1 MSDIVEESPPL
12 SVSSEQRGILDHLW
26 LCHEKGPGPHQGNVR
41 ARHVILF
48 MVCCLAIST
57 GSVLFANQI
66 PPSCSSLVVGFIIGI
81 LFVGVRREI
90 YFQRHW
96 PFFESIIDWK
106 LVQRMRKSSEFLRDD
121 YV

>member
-1 MSDIVEESPPL
+1 
-12 SVSSEQRGILDHLW
+12 
-26 LCHEKGPGPHQGNVR
+26 
-41 ARHVILF
+41 
-48 MVCCLAIST
+48 
-57 GSVLFANQI
+57 
-66 PPSCSSLVVGFIIGI
+66 VGFIIGI